1 MHGGWARTVQLIF
14 LLCIAEQYIS
24 ILSGTAIES
33 TMDVTLNSTSE
44 YKVYNSEDVVKFVY
58 CLVICCFESYFLLT
72 SYKVDLLQAVKLALL
87 TERDLKDKVEQ

>member
-1 MHGGWARTVQLIF
+1 MQWTDATVQLNS
-14 LLCIAEQYIS
+14 LLCIAEQCIS

-44 YKVYNSEDVVKFVY
+44 YKVYNSEDVKVVY

-72 SYKVDLLQAVKLALL
+72 SYKVDLLQVVKLALL
-87 TERDLKDKVEQ
+87 TERDLKDKVEH